1 MHDIKKTAASY
12 EKVNAKAKQA
22 NKTLRS
28 KALKNAAKDANK
40 ASSSINRL
48 SQRFAGL
55 VAASVGLYSI
65 KRAIGGILGTGD
77 KFERLSVQ
85 LEAITGSMA
94 EGDRALAWVK
104 EFTKNTPY
112 QLHEVAESFV
122 RLKAFGLDPMDGSM
136 QAVVDQASLLGG
148 GFDRLR
154 GISVGLGQA
163 WAKQRLQ
170 GEEILQ
176 LVERGIPVWEHLGKI
191 TGKSALEIRKLSE
204 AGKLGRDVIADLIKE
219 IGKSADGAA
228 LKNMSLLSGYVSNLK
243 DSWSYFLAEIAESGA
258 LDYAKNEL
266 KKLSEQISIM
276 NANGSLSKLAT
287 SISNG
292 FISMAETIK
301 GAFADVTFEG
311 FVANVTTSFNRVN
324 QAFLTL
330 QNGFT
335 LASNSLSIF
344 FNGFTAGVK
353 IWGAA
358 TAAQF
363 FLITKAA
370 QKLFESLGADKTAE
384 RFKGYSEFMK
394 QTTKAFAAEVVKD
407 ANDIKSAWNGIYDG
421 LAEKSQVANEKA
433 KRYNMATIDQILD
446 YYPKVEAAVKKTA
459 ETAQAAFAD
468 AADAL
473 KQIDASGNPNGTG

>member
-1 MHDIKKTAASY
+1 MASIKESAIRLVLKAKDSLSGTVKKSAESLQVLKAEANSLKQKLATLEQQQGLLASFEKQKVAVRDAGKAFREAETHVERLAKEYRQADKPTKAMQKSLNSARQSVIKANKAYQTQRKNLADLRSTLHASGLSTRQVAKQQKKLSDDIKKTAASY

-55 VAASVGLYSI
+55 IAASVGLYSI

-94 EGDRALAWVK
+94 EGDRALAWIK

-136 QAVVDQASLLGG
+136 QAIVDQASLLGG

-176 LVERGIPVWEHLGKI
+176 LVERGIPVWEHLGNI

-301 GAFADVTFEG
+301 
-311 FVANVTTSFNRVN
+311 
-324 QAFLTL
+324 
-330 QNGFT
+330 
-335 LASNSLSIF
+335 
-344 FNGFTAGVK
+344 
-353 IWGAA
+353 
-358 TAAQF
+358 
-363 FLITKAA
+363 
-370 QKLFESLGADKTAE
+370 
-384 RFKGYSEFMK
+384 
-394 QTTKAFAAEVVKD
+394 
-407 ANDIKSAWNGIYDG
+407 
-421 LAEKSQVANEKA
+421 
-433 KRYNMATIDQILD
+433 LD
-446 YYPKVEAAVKKTA
+446 AAV
-459 ETAQAAFAD
+459 F
-468 AADAL
+468 
-473 KQIDASGNPNGTG
+473 SC